1 MRSPGGA
8 SSGRRPKRGSA
19 CPRRCPDVCR
29 PRRRPAPRRTTS
41 IIAEEIRREVDAAE
55 ADFQSAVQHAI
66 RAGELLIEAKAAVG
80 HGNFGPWLKA
90 NFPGSRRTAERYM
103 SFFQNRHAVAHLRT
117 VADAAE
123 ALTKPKPKFCEWAG
137 GEQSC
142 DLPATHRPWMSDN
155 GWCAMALPEDGAG
168 KVTVPG
174 YCLGHANLMAEYNF
188 AHRGDGYDEA
198 FSRPLAS
205 ARDARGF
212 SIPPR
217 DRRLNNPNVPD
228 RPHPVG
234 VAEDPGLWV
243 LRCPNC
249 GHDLTRNMRRDDEAT

>member
-1 MRSPGGA
+1 
-8 SSGRRPKRGSA
+8 
-19 CPRRCPDVCR
+19 
-29 PRRRPAPRRTTS
+29 
-41 IIAEEIRREVDAAE
+41 
-55 ADFQSAVQHAI
+55 
-66 RAGELLIEAKAAVG
+66 
-80 HGNFGPWLKA
+80 
-90 NFPGSRRTAERYM
+90 M

-188 AHRGDGYDEA
+188 AHRGDG
-198 FSRPLAS
+198 
-205 ARDARGF
+205 
-212 SIPPR
+212 
-217 DRRLNNPNVPD
+217 
-228 RPHPVG
+228 
-234 VAEDPGLWV
+234 
-243 LRCPNC
+243 
-249 GHDLTRNMRRDDEAT
+249 